1 MARISTAG
9 QHNAALQ
16 AILER
21 NSQLVKTQNQIAT
34 GKRIN
39 NPADDPAGA
48 VRALDLDKA
57 LAEADQW
64 SRNSDAA
71 TNRLSFEEQTLSDIN
86 TLLQNVR
93 DITVQGANA
102 TVDAGSRADLAQQVQ
117 SRLDDLLAI
126 ANRKDANGEYL
137 FSGYQTLTQP
147 FNRNGTS
154 VQYAGDQGV
163 RLVQTSSTQKVADG
177 HSGYEVFLQVDEAN
191 GTFVTGANAANAGSG
206 VITSGTVSNPGAWV
220 KGNYTLQ
227 FTTATDY
234 EIRDS
239 SNTLVSSGTY
249 TSGNAIT
256 FNGAQFEITGT
267 PAVGDRFSIDTSTT
281 EDMFTT
287 LQILVTTLKQ
297 SNVTP
302 AERAQFDTQMGATL
316 TQLDQALD
324 HVNSVRSEVG
334 SRLNEIDETAESRDA
349 QNVDRNKSLSDIR
362 DLDYAQAV
370 TQLNLQL
377 AGLQAAQ
384 SSYTKIAQLSLF
396 DYLR

>member
-21 NSQLVKTQNQIAT
+21 NAQLVKTQNQIAT

-39 NPADDPAGA
+39 SPADDPAGA

-64 SRNSDAA
+64 ARNSDAA

-93 DITVQGANA
+93 DVAVQGANA
-102 TVDAGSRADLAQQVQ
+102 TVDASSRADLAQQVQ

-147 FNRNGTS
+147 FSKSGTS

-163 RLVQTSSTQKVADG
+163 RLVQTSSTQKVADS
-177 HSGYEVFLQVDEAN
+177 HSGYEVFLQVDQSN
-191 GTFVTGANAANAGSG
+191 GTFVTGANAANTGTG
-206 VITSGTVSNPGAWV
+206 VISAGTVSNPGAWV

-239 SNTLVSSGTY
+239 SNTLVASGTS
-249 TSGNAIT
+249 TSGSAIT
-256 FNGAQFEITGT
+256 FNGAQFSITGA
-267 PAVGDRFSIDTSTT
+267 PAVGDRFSIDSSTT
-281 EDMFTT
+281 EDVFTT
-287 LQILVTTLKQ
+287 LQNLVTTLKQ

-302 AERAQFDTQMGATL
+302 AERARFDTQMGAAL

-324 HVNSVRSEVG
+324 HVSSVRSEVG
-334 SRLNEIDETAESRDA
+334 SRLNAIDETSASREA
-349 QNVDRNKSLSDIR
+349 QNVDLKDSLSNIR

>member
-64 SRNSDAA
+64 GRNSDAA

-86 TLLQNVR
+86 SLLQSVR
-93 DITVQGANA
+93 DTAVQGANA
-102 TVDAGSRADLAQQVQ
+102 TVDASSRADLAQQVQ

-147 FNRNGTS
+147 FSKNGTS

-177 HSGYEVFLQVDEAN
+177 HSGYDVFLQVSEAN
-191 GTFVTGANAANAGSG
+191 GVFVTGANAANTGSG
-206 VITSGTVSNPGAWV
+206 VISPGTVANPGAWV
-220 KGNYTLQ
+220 KGSYTLQ

-239 SNTLVSSGTY
+239 SNTLISSGTY
-249 TSGNAIT
+249 TSGGAIT
-256 FNGAQFEITGT
+256 FNGAQFDIRGT

-287 LQILVTTLKQ
+287 LQNLVTTLKQ

-302 AERAQFDTQMGATL
+302 AERAQFDTQMGAAL

-324 HVNSVRSEVG
+324 HVSSVRSEVG
-334 SRLNEIDETAESRDA
+334 ARLNAIDETSDSRDA
-349 QNVDRNKSLSDIR
+349 QNVELSKSLSDIR

-384 SSYTKIAQLSLF
+384 SSYTKISQLSLF